1 MILAGYETTANA
13 LAFALYLIAVNKAA
27 ESRITAEIDAFG
39 RNRTPTY
46 EDIEGCVTRMY
57 RKITVRAANVAHM
70 HWHWPV
76 GLNKIASS

>member
-39 RNRTPTY
+39 RTRTPTY
-46 EDIEGCVTRMY
+46 EDIEGCIPR
-57 RKITVRAANVAHM
+57 
-70 HWHWPV
+70 
-76 GLNKIASS
+76 L